1 MKRFHVSLSVKD
13 LDQSVRFYSTLF
25 GAEPTVLKNDYAK
38 WMLDDPR
45 VNFSMSARGRAP
57 GVDHLGIQVENSDE
71 LREVYGRMQTAQ
83 APVLEVGETVC
94 CYTRSEKS
102 WVAAPEGVL
111 WEAFLTT
118 GEATVYGH
126 DSELPLR
133 DQESK
138 TLDSGPCCGD
148 SSAEP
153 AAAPS
158 GGLVPGPGDR

>member
-1 MKRFHVSLSVKD
+1 MKRFHVSVSVKD

-45 VNFSMSARGRAP
+45 VNFSMCARGRAL
-57 GVDHLGIQVENSDE
+57 GVDHLGIQVENADE
-71 LREVYGRMQTAQ
+71 LREVYGRMQAAE

-94 CYTRSEKS
+94 CYSRSEKS
-102 WVAAPEGVL
+102 WAAAPEGVL
-111 WEAFLTT
+111 WEAFLTK

-126 DSELPLR
+126 DSEHPLR
-133 DQESK
+133 DRESK

-148 SSAEP
+148 SSAEAP
-153 AAAPS
+153 ATPCCPS
-158 GGLVPGPGDR
+158 LP